1 MTFAKWVFTIGGLWG
16 VLIIGSLF
24 FLEPMIVSQT
34 GPLSHPDTYYG
45 FAVSTFAMQ
54 IGYLVIG
61 RNPAAYRPF
70 MLIGAPDTRACASQ
84 PFDWSRQC
92 SAPSN
97 WLDCTS
103 LSLLLLPSLPFRKA
117 IEPPKLPMSLLISAP
132 SEMPHPLTS

>member
-24 FLEPMIVSQT
+24 FLEPVIASQT

-70 MLIGAPDTRACASQ
+70 MLIGAGGKLAYAAFCWALYAQGRIPVTVPTLASPD
-84 PFDWSRQC
+84 
-92 SAPSN
+92 
-97 WLDCTS
+97 
-103 LSLLLLPSLPFRKA
+103 LLLAALFVAAWFRTRPA
-117 IEPPKLPMSLLISAP
+117 SA
-132 SEMPHPLTS
+132 